1 MEECWLCVETIQKM
15 QKCEK
20 FKETVRVIL
29 LFSKKKESKYDSKI
43 IA

>member
-29 LFSKKKESKYDSKI
+29 LFSKKKNQNMILKL
-43 IA
+43 